1 MAEHYQAHL
10 RFICLGFWMNVITAN
25 SETFHPHQIF
35 AVPTV
40 SQSPRQP
47 RPTHENAALC
57 HSGWAPESPALT
69 VAPHTANLPS
79 DPAALAAFHAV
90 SIQTISSG
98 THKVSPLPEQ
108 VLALN
113 QTRQLFAKLSSDV

>member
-1 MAEHYQAHL
+1 MKML
-10 RFICLGFWMNVITAN
+10 RFFPPC
-25 SETFHPHQIF
+25 
-35 AVPTV
+35 
-40 SQSPRQP
+40 
-47 RPTHENAALC
+47 
-57 HSGWAPESPALT
+57 PESQDLT

-79 DPAALAAFHAV
+79 DPAALADFHAV

-98 THKVSPLPEQ
+98 TSKVSSLPEQ